1 MLNRVDE
8 ALSNMARPWLV
19 ALILVAIV
27 ALGAM
32 DYLTGYKLSFA
43 IFYLIPIA
51 LATWYVD
58 KGGGLAAAFLSVFIS
73 TASGLINAGNDPE
86 IDTIVLWNGL
96 TPMALFVVIVTLLDK
111 LHARLQLEQRLART
125 DHLTGCLNAHAFLPL
140 LQYHFDLAR
149 RDQQPM
155 TLAYI
160 DLDDFKM
167 VNDRHGHGEGDRTL
181 KIFARIWL
189 ESCRRTDLMA
199 RLGGDEFCILF
210 PNTDQ
215 HGAASIINKARRALA
230 AACQL
235 EHTAITCSIGAMTF
249 PTVLPDSKE
258 AIQAADMLMYQV
270 KKQGKNS
277 TIFAIFDEIQAAQGN
292 TAMPDQMPLQP
303 PQGREL

>member
-1 MLNRVDE
+1 MLNRVDQ
-8 ALSNMARPWLV
+8 ALSNMVRSRLV
-19 ALILVAIV
+19 ALILAIIV
-27 ALGAM
+27 ALGAV

-43 IFYLIPIA
+43 IFYLIPIV

-58 KGGGLAAAFLSVFIS
+58 RGEGLAATFLSVFLSI
-73 TASGLINAGNDPE
+73 ASGLVNAGSDPQ
-86 IDTIVLWNGL
+86 IDAIVLWNGL

-149 RDQQPM
+149 RDLAPM

-167 VNDRHGHGEGDRTL
+167 VNDRYGHGEGDRVL

-215 HGAASIINKARRALA
+215 HGAASIIRKARQALA
-230 AACQL
+230 SACVL
-235 EHTAITCSIGAMTF
+235 EHAAITCSIGAMTF

-258 AIQAADMLMYQV
+258 AIQAADMLMYQA
-270 KKQGKNS
+270 KSQGKNN
-277 TIFAIFDEIQAAQGN
+277 TMFAIFDATQAAPANVG
-292 TAMPDQMPLQP
+292 QP
-303 PQGREL
+303 PLR

>member
-8 ALSNMARPWLV
+8 TLSGMARRQLV
-19 ALILVAIV
+19 TLILVILAI
-27 ALGAM
+27 LGM
-32 DYLTGYKLSFA
+32 LDYLTGYQLSFA
-43 IFYLIPIA
+43 VFYLIPIA

-58 KGGGLAAAFLSVFIS
+58 RGEGLAAAFLSAFI
-73 TASGLINAGNDPE
+73 TTVAGLINAGNDPE
-86 IDTIVLWNGL
+86 IDAIVLWNGL
-96 TPMALFVVIVTLLDK
+96 TPVALFAVIVMLLDK

-140 LQYHFDLAR
+140 LQYHLDLAR
-149 RDQQPM
+149 RDRQPM

-167 VNDRHGHGEGDRTL
+167 VNDRHGHSEGDRTL

-215 HGAASIINKARRALA
+215 HGAASIINKARCKLV
-230 AACQL
+230 AACLL
-235 EHTAITCSIGAMTF
+235 EHAAITCSIGAITF
-249 PTVLPDSKE
+249 SRALPNSKE

-277 TIFAIFDEIQAAQGN
+277 TLFSVFDDDHGGLCPVPG
-292 TAMPDQMPLQP
+292 TS
-303 PQGREL
+303 